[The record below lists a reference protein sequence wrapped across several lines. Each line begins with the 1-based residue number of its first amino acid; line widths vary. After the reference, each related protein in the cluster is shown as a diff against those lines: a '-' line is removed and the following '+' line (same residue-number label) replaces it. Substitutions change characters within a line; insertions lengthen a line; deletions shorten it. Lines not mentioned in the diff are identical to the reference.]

1 MMVELIVSGF
11 VINGNV
17 SGIILMF
24 LCIVVFDFFCLFCL
38 FLLSLLLIIDI
49 VIVIIRIFLVI
60 WNELID
66 ILKSC
71 RIVLLRKSE
80 IYKIMVID
88 RLVVRLVLFC
98 VVVV

>member
-1 MMVELIVSGF
+1 MVELIVFGF

-24 LCIVVFDFFCLFCL
+24 LRIAVFDFFCLFCL
-38 FLLSLLLIIDI
+38 FSLSLSLIIDI
-49 VIVIIRIFLVI
+49 VIVIIRIFSAI
-60 WNELID
+60 RNELID

-71 RIVLLRKSE
+71 RIVSSRKSE

-88 RLVVRLVLFC
+88 RLVVRLVLFR